1 MSDIES
7 KIKKAFELSDLLYSR
22 ERDRIFSELKKDLPK
37 ISNSFESRGIF
48 YSGMH
53 VDKIFNRKLETIN
66 QLVNFRITLD
76 MQEVNKIVDLITVKI
91 SEIIFERV
99 LQLIEGQME
108 NLKFEME
115 KFCRNFSGP
124 DRYLDLIN
132 SRIKDE
138 KNKLT
143 GYAKRE
149 VNIFQKQT
157 ESKTQGKKI
166 FNEISVT
173 EKEVELSTLNAW
185 ARIKNE
191 FGVSKLT
198 FGRKICF
205 VKGKFKRE
213 IIFRDT
219 LNAYM
224 LAEKGFSKSAVI
236 LAGSII
242 EELLRLYLECKNIHP
257 SENNFNEYIKLCESK
272 GILKKGISKLSD
284 SVRHFRNIVH
294 LKNEISSRYTISK
307 VAAKNA
313 VSSIFIIANDF

>member
-22 ERDRIFSELKKDLPK
+22 ERDKILSDLEKDLPR
-37 ISNSFESRGIF
+37 ISRESQL
-48 YSGMH
+48 SGGFNTSIH
-53 VDKIFNRKLETIN
+53 VNKIFERRIEAIK
-66 QLVNFRITLD
+66 QLVSSRLKLD
-76 MQEVNKIVDLITVKI
+76 AQEINKIVDFITVKI
-91 SEIIFERV
+91 SDSIFGRAK
-99 LQLIEGQME
+99 QLIEGQID
-108 NLKFEME
+108 NLKFEMK
-115 KFCRNFSGP
+115 KFCRRFP
-124 DRYLDLIN
+124 DPNNYLDIIDGH
-132 SRIKDE
+132 IKE
-138 KNKLT
+138 QKNKLIS
-143 GYAKRE
+143 YAKRE
-149 VNIFQKQT
+149 VNIFQKQS
-157 ESKTQGKKI
+157 ESKTQGKKV

-173 EKEVELSTLNAW
+173 EKEVQLSTLNAW

-198 FGRKICF
+198 FGQKIYF

-242 EELLRLYLECKNIHP
+242 EELLRLYLECRNIHP
-257 SENNFNEYIKLCESK
+257 SKNNFNVYIKLCESK

-294 LKNEISSRYTISK
+294 LKNEISPKYTISK
-307 VAAKNA
+307 AAAKNA
-313 VSSIFIIANDF
+313 VSSIFIISNDF

>member
-1 MSDIES
+1 MIDIET

-22 ERDRIFSELKKDLPK
+22 ERDRISSELKKDLPK

-48 YSGMH
+48 YSDIH
-53 VDKIFNRKLETIN
+53 VDKIFNRKLESIN

-91 SEIIFERV
+91 SEIILERV

-124 DRYLDLIN
+124 DRYSDLIN
-132 SRIKDE
+132 SHLKDE
-138 KNKLT
+138 KNKLIS
-143 GYAKRE
+143 YAKRE
-149 VNIFQKQT
+149 VDIFQKQS
-157 ESKTQGKKI
+157 ESKTQGKKV

-173 EKEVELSTLNAW
+173 EKEVQLSTLNAW

-198 FGRKICF
+198 FGRKIYF

-242 EELLRLYLECKNIHP
+242 EELLRLYLECKNIQP
-257 SENNFNEYIKLCESK
+257 SKNNFNEYIKLCESK

-294 LKNEISSRYTISK
+294 LKNEISSKYTISK
-307 VAAKNA
+307 AAAKNA
-313 VSSIFIIANDF
+313 VSSIFIISNDF